1 MYLDPRQFDAYKEL
15 DPSQQAVI
23 DQLAES
29 LTRQS
34 WSSRKRLYA
43 SRVLRMGALT
53 MATGVPVAIAAGAP
67 NWVGA
72 LRPLTKFGYLTEAH
86 AKRTRAC
93 SPMILRLFR
102 LQPVRRVTCVR

>member
-53 MATGVPVAIAAGAP
+53 MATEVPVAIAAGAP

-72 LRPLTKFGYLTEAH
+72 LLGVRFMLTLHHRPSDIQHLVAALSRH
-86 AKRTRAC
+86 
-93 SPMILRLFR
+93 LRQVLG
-102 LQPVRRVTCVR
+102 TG